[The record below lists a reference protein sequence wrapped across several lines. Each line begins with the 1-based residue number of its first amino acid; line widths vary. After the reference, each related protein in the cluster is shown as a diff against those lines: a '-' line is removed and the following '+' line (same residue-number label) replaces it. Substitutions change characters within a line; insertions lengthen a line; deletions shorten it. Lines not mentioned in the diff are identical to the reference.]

1 MSVAW
6 PASHVQ
12 SWSTFGTSSF
22 VTMLRAVLSEW
33 SQRDQRNTGSPP
45 EVVMSSLSS
54 SLVSVRA
61 EDLADHQHAV
71 GQLRFESTHVDLV
84 RVVAR
89 IRLVRAGS
97 SASKSSRGMP
107 IWQGNRLRSLSSM
120 KTVCLIST
128 LWMFCRPSC
137 EPRLVRRRTV
147 SFRQSLSTAQY
158 CG

>member
-1 MSVAW
+1 
-6 PASHVQ
+6 
-12 SWSTFGTSSF
+12 
-22 VTMLRAVLSEW
+22 
-33 SQRDQRNTGSPP
+33 
-45 EVVMSSLSS
+45 MSSLSS

-107 IWQGNRLRSLSSM
+107 HMAREPTPLTFQYEDSLSNLH
-120 KTVCLIST
+120 VVDVL
-128 LWMFCRPSC
+128 
-137 EPRLVRRRTV
+137 
-147 SFRQSLSTAQY
+147 
-158 CG
+158 